1 MIHSAPLVSEGFFV
15 LFCFVFSLQQ
25 PRELEFFFP
34 IRYPFPCVC
43 CCNLSM
49 FHSPWESP
57 SASPAKVSLGPWVF
71 TTSESPTG
79 KPLFTLIH
87 VQSKFVW
94 GRAGPENN
102 PFLHFH
108 ATSQCEI
115 VIRPSCFYQRALRL
129 SRSPCSGV
137 LLVKGSKVN
146 PLLLKQGWEGVRS
159 KERGH

>member
-1 MIHSAPLVSEGFFV
+1 MFALRNKTETCPQ
-15 LFCFVFSLQQ
+15 SLYTGA
-25 PRELEFFFP
+25 R
-34 IRYPFPCVC
+34 
-43 CCNLSM
+43 
-49 FHSPWESP
+49 
-57 SASPAKVSLGPWVF
+57 ASPAKVSLGPWVF

-159 KERGH
+159 KERGHWIEIHIQASYLLVVWLLYTSGSWFPHL